1 MLARFSL
8 SPGFNLGFFFF
19 FSAVKGGADRIEVCA
34 NLGVGGGTTPTLGLL
49 KSIQNV
55 VDVPIMV
62 RLPCCRH
69 LKHHILNI
77 PIWGLGYDSASY
89 RRFPVLEA

>member
-1 MLARFSL
+1 MLAQSFL
-8 SPGFNLGFFFF
+8 SSGSNFGNPF

-34 NLGVGGGTTPTLGLL
+34 NIGIGGGTTPTLGLL

-62 RLPCCRH
+62 RHFFLQ
-69 LKHHILNI
+69 LTFFFKNKKKNHILS
-77 PIWGLGYDSASY
+77 WGFFRL
-89 RRFPVLEA
+89 

>member
-1 MLARFSL
+1 VLARFSL
-8 SPGFNLGFFFF
+8 SPGFNLF

-55 VDVPIMV
+55 VDVPVMV
-62 RLPCCRH
+62 RLPCCWR

-77 PIWGLGYDSASY
+77 PIWGFRL
-89 RRFPVLEA
+89 

>member
-1 MLARFSL
+1 MSTLYSLQSRRCARPVISEL
-8 SPGFNLGFFFF
+8 MALTF

-34 NLGVGGGTTPTLGLL
+34 NLGVEGGTTPTLGLL

-62 RLPCCRH
+62 RPFLSLHSRNH
-69 LKHHILNI
+69 
-77 PIWGLGYDSASY
+77 S
-89 RRFPVLEA
+89 